1 MRLVLAGLTALFVTV
16 PSAAGQELKR
26 PDTWRFRPDRAGA
39 DTTSLYFVGMPPGWH
54 ITTGPSGI
62 MYDPARVAQGNY
74 RLESEV
80 FFFREKSR
88 DGEGYGIVL
97 GGKDLDGAADYV
109 YFLLRNDGK
118 FLVRHRAGNGD
129 VHTIQ
134 DWTAHEAIVRHTAD
148 TEGATVKNVITVD
161 AGPETVAFSVN
172 GAQVAGFP
180 RSQMPANGIVGLRV
194 NHGLNLHVTKLDVTP
209 R

>member
-1 MRLVLAGLTALFVTV
+1 MRLVLASLTALLLAA
-16 PSAAGQELKR
+16 PAAGQDLKR
-26 PDTWRFRPDRAGA
+26 PDTWRFRPDRADA
-39 DTTSLYFVGMPPGWH
+39 DTTTLFFVGMPPGWH

-74 RLESEV
+74 RLESEI

-88 DGEGYGIVL
+88 DSEGYGIVL
-97 GGKDLDGAADYV
+97 GGRDLDGAADYV

-118 FLVRHRAGNGD
+118 FLVKHRAGNGD

-134 DWTAHEAIVRHTAD
+134 DWTAHEAITRHTAA

-161 AGPETVAFSVN
+161 AGPENVSFSVN
-172 GAQVAGFP
+172 GTQVASFP
-180 RSQMPANGIVGLRV
+180 RSHMAADGIVGLRV
-194 NHGLNLHVTKLDVTP
+194 NHGLNLHVTKLDVTA